1 MEEHDRFRHAVR
13 LRVGRPQWWWDED
26 LRLLD
31 AAASRIQSAWR
42 RSCTGQS
49 GEVFFVAGSLLE
61 AKVAQIEKRKHGF
74 TMLFSY
80 LLFTT
85 VFFAIIVLQ
94 KSPAQA
100 FNVERALVDLVLDV
114 QLPDD
119 STLEDIHQT
128 ESILP
133 WVSALID
140 RCVVAM
146 AIIYLTDLQPPNPTS
161 KYDGNFI
168 YTTGSRI
175 EDQHVCHAC
184 GLSDFNMGMG
194 AAASEMPTV
203 RCGSWEA
210 HARRID
216 WGRCW
221 DHEGNRKKSMSGA
234 DAVFCNKTCFPPPG
248 TDCSFADEHARLNK
262 PFDGT
267 KIFQYSYWGNTLF
280 DDRTYACMPHF
291 CFSSCARIGV
301 HPEIPHAIDPNLS
314 PSETASAATRADR
327 VYEDAF
333 VKKASFFPPCE

>member
-119 STLEDIHQT
+119 STLEEIHDT

-140 RCVVAM
+140 RCMVAT
-146 AIIYLTDLQPPNPTS
+146 AIIYLSDL
-161 KYDGNFI
+161 
-168 YTTGSRI
+168 
-175 EDQHVCHAC
+175 
-184 GLSDFNMGMG
+184 
-194 AAASEMPTV
+194 
-203 RCGSWEA
+203 
-210 HARRID
+210 
-216 WGRCW
+216 
-221 DHEGNRKKSMSGA
+221 
-234 DAVFCNKTCFPPPG
+234 
-248 TDCSFADEHARLNK
+248 
-262 PFDGT
+262 
-267 KIFQYSYWGNTLF
+267 
-280 DDRTYACMPHF
+280 
-291 CFSSCARIGV
+291 
-301 HPEIPHAIDPNLS
+301 
-314 PSETASAATRADR
+314 
-327 VYEDAF
+327 
-333 VKKASFFPPCE
+333 